1 VLLSI
6 NEYNNRPI
14 YQQLAGQV
22 REQVS
27 KGILKPGDTLPSVRE
42 LSDSLGVNMHTVRRA
57 YLLLRDQGLIDLRLG
72 RKARIAD
79 RNRVP
84 VTNDAMKDIKV
95 RLEELVT
102 DALLLGISPE
112 DLVDMVNR
120 QLE

>member
-1 VLLSI
+1 MLLSI
-6 NEYNNRPI
+6 NENDNRPI

-22 REQVS
+22 REQIS

-57 YLLLRDQGLIDLRLG
+57 YLLLRDQGIIDLRLG
-72 RKARIAD
+72 RKARIAS
-79 RNRVP
+79 RNRAP
-84 VTNDAMKDIKV
+84 VTNDAINDIKV

-112 DLVDMVNR
+112 DLVNMVNKH
-120 QLE
+120 LK